1 ERSRGRDLLRKGT
14 ALLAAMATICS
25 TALLMPG
32 NVSFGATSSSQAAAA
47 SLMASLGVISAGSSG
62 SYNLEQ
68 NVTRKQFVK
77 MLVDVSPYSDEV
89 MTGIYS
95 APFRGVFPYAQM
107 NLYQSTGLSSGM
119 GISSASDVLTRGDAV
134 QLLYNLMKTNIKD
147 GSKKYAETL
156 GYSLNASGEIDYAS
170 VVNDNMYGPYTV
182 DSAASWASELG
193 VDKNTVMVY
202 KNGSR
207 ISADAVAAYDV
218 LYYTANKDT
227 IYAYSDKVTGIYEKA
242 TPSQNNLTSVMVSGK
257 TYAVESTAAFAAL
270 SSGGTVKIYVR
281 STSSSDY
288 RLGTVSDVM
297 DAVSDSS
304 DTRTF
309 RFYQDFDKTAATGS
323 RIRVITI
330 G

>member
-1 ERSRGRDLLRKGT
+1 
-14 ALLAAMATICS
+14 M
-25 TALLMPG
+25 
-32 NVSFGATSSSQAAAA
+32 
-47 SLMASLGVISAGSSG
+47 
-62 SYNLEQ
+62 
-68 NVTRKQFVK
+68 TRKQFVK

-95 APFRGVFPYAQM
+95 APFRDVSASDWSSPYIRVAVRNGIFSGYSDGTFRPDETVSLAQAVNSVLLLLGYEQSDFRGAFPYAQM

-182 DSAASWASELG
+182 DSAASWAPELG

-297 DAVSDSS
+297 DAVSD
-304 DTRTF
+304 TRTI